1 MKKLA
6 WLLMVL
12 TLAVSG
18 IAMGAEQTSGNL
30 EGQDQYPNPVR
41 DMMATY
47 GKITSVS
54 GATITVEGEG
64 NYPKIVVKIKE
75 DTYFLNGDTGA
86 KLTKSDFGVG
96 KAVTAYYSSYVNKVY
111 PPKADA
117 YALVSGGIGEETG
130 KFFRVS
136 SVNKSDDTDNAV
148 VILNS
153 NHDIK
158 AIITQDACA
167 NYATIAAGDTM
178 LVWYSALSFSIPA
191 ETTANKAVIINR

>member
-12 TLAVSG
+12 VLAVSG
-18 IAMGAEQTSGNL
+18 IAMGAEQASGNM

-54 GATITVEGEG
+54 GSTITVEGEG
-64 NYPKIVVKIKE
+64 NYPKIVVRIKE
-75 DTYFLNGDTGA
+75 DTYFLNGETGA
-86 KLTKSDFGVG
+86 KLSKSDFGVG
-96 KAVTAYYSSYVNKVY
+96 KAVTAYYSSYVNKGY
-111 PPKADA
+111 PPKTDA

-136 SVNKSDDTDNAV
+136 SVTKSEDTDNAV

-167 NYATIAAGDTM
+167 NYAMIAAGDTM

-191 ETTANKAVIINR
+191 ETTANKAVIINK